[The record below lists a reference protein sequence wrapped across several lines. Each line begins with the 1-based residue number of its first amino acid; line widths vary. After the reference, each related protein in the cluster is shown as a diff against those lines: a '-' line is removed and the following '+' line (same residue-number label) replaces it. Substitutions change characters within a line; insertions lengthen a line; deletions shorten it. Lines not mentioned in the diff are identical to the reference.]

1 MLFRSAYKYL
11 NELWQKKQTD
21 VMRFL
26 LRLRA
31 WEYRQLPAICRC
43 TRPSRPEKAR
53 MLGYKAKQGYVVFRA
68 RVRRGGRKKMV
79 AKGIVY
85 GKPRNAGVNKMK
97 ATRNLRSIA
106 EERVG
111 RKIGGLRVLNS
122 YWCGED
128 ARHRWFEVIMID
140 QSHKTIRDDPRIN
153 WICNATHKHREM
165 RGVTAAGRRGRGLTK
180 RGPHFATKAR
190 PSRRATWKKHQLVRL
205 RRFR

>member
-1 MLFRSAYKYL
+1 
-11 NELWQKKQTD
+11 
-21 VMRFL
+21 MRFL

-128 ARHRWFEVIMID
+128 ARH
-140 QSHKTIRDDPRIN
+140 HGGGP
-153 WICNATHKHREM
+153 
-165 RGVTAAGRRGRGLTK
+165 
-180 RGPHFATKAR
+180 RGPRPQEAWAALCDEGASFA
-190 PSRRATWKKHQLVRL
+190 SRDVE
-205 RRFR
+205 